1 MKVKNII
8 YTICSVLVLSS
19 CNYLDVTP
27 AGKVIPETVT
37 DFRALV
43 TSGYSTIPD
52 YKYLLSLRS
61 DELFPLSGTQ
71 VYSEYINFALWVDN
85 SPNNTISYPWGGLYK
100 TIFYTNS
107 VIEDVMSAEIN
118 TNEDSREQV
127 MAEALLLR
135 AYMHFELLNLYAK
148 PYDIT
153 TADADK
159 GVPIATKIDIEQIYV
174 PATVEKVYEQI
185 LSDIKEGREL
195 MQVDEQPEGTKYRF
209 SKKTAMIFAARVRLY
224 RSEWEQALSLAEE
237 LIPTCSLENFNDAQF
252 VLPYTKSSKENI
264 MNLEMIG
271 GSNNMR
277 DLYILP
283 EYVAKYKDGDL
294 SSGRYF
300 AKDGDYYKLIKGNG
314 DNLKVSF
321 RGAEVYLIAAE
332 AAAHVDGKLNSAKT
346 YLKNFVETRL
356 TPEYFAQKSAEIDAM
371 NQQQLLDEISDERAR
386 EFIIEGHRW
395 YDLRRTTQ
403 PEIVKPNPN
412 GTEATITLG
421 TGGVGYVIPY
431 PSEATESNPDLR
443 N

>member
-209 SKKTAMIFAARVRLY
+209 SKKTAMIFEARVRLY

-294 SSGRYF
+294 HS
-300 AKDGDYYKLIKGNG
+300 
-314 DNLKVSF
+314 
-321 RGAEVYLIAAE
+321 
-332 AAAHVDGKLNSAKT
+332 
-346 YLKNFVETRL
+346 
-356 TPEYFAQKSAEIDAM
+356 
-371 NQQQLLDEISDERAR
+371 
-386 EFIIEGHRW
+386 
-395 YDLRRTTQ
+395 
-403 PEIVKPNPN
+403 
-412 GTEATITLG
+412 
-421 TGGVGYVIPY
+421 
-431 PSEATESNPDLR
+431 
-443 N
+443 